1 MGKIWFLSW
10 FRLRKTEM
18 LKEDRISAKRNLQSE
33 GSMRKPDNRF
43 PDAGNR
49 DSQQEEQ

>member
-18 LKEDRISAKRNLQSE
+18 LKEDRIQKSGTCKVKDL
-33 GSMRKPDNRF
+33 
-43 PDAGNR
+43 
-49 DSQQEEQ
+49 

>member
-18 LKEDRISAKRNLQSE
+18 LKEDRIRQNETCKVQDL
-33 GSMRKPDNRF
+33 
-43 PDAGNR
+43 
-49 DSQQEEQ
+49 

>member
-18 LKEDRISAKRNLQSE
+18 LKEDKIQKETCRVQDL
-33 GSMRKPDNRF
+33 
-43 PDAGNR
+43 
-49 DSQQEEQ
+49 